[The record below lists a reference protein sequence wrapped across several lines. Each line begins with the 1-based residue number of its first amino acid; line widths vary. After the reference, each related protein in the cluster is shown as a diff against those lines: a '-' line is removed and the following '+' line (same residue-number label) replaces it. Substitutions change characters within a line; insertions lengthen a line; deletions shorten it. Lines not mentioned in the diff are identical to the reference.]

1 MVAHWEDILQIILEE
16 LPAYEQVEQF
26 MRKHGMPVTPAE
38 LGHSDIEVRNTYSAT
53 KDIREKYISS
63 RLLWDLGL
71 LDEAMEYL

>member
-1 MVAHWEDILQIILEE
+1 MVAHWEDVLQIIKEE
-16 LPAYEQVEQF
+16 LPDFEQVEQF

-38 LGHSDIEVRNTYSAT
+38 LGHSAIEVRNTFCTT
-53 KDIREKYISS
+53 KDIRDKYIGS